1 MNKRRARRI
10 GRKTLSKFVRRSI
23 KLFKGELRARS
34 FYWYILPSIQNALK
48 VHKAIVH
55 KWRKRNEE

>member
-1 MNKRRARRI
+1 MS
-10 GRKTLSKFVRRSI
+10 KTVKIAIKF
-23 KLFKGELRARS
+23 FKGELRSRS

-55 KWRKRNEE
+55 KWRK